1 MDEATRAI
9 LVAVARADMA
19 VTAIVAALA
28 RFGAASALLGGLL
41 ALAIKR
47 TREEID
53 MEKIWNDIVKWTAA
67 AAGVLVGCWG
77 GWTPGSRVLVILMAV
92 DYFTGLA
99 CALTGHSA
107 KTESGHFWSKVAFL
121 GLLKKGVLMLVIL
134 VAAQLDQVMG
144 GGEGV
149 TLFRSAAEF
158 FYIASE
164 GLSVVENAGLLGVP
178 VPKGIKQALEV
189 LRDKN
194 DEENR

>member
-1 MDEATRAI
+1 MEKFWERVI
-9 LVAVARADMA
+9 EY
-19 VTAIVAALA
+19 IAA
-28 RFGAASALLGGLL
+28 LGGL
-41 ALAIKR
+41 
-47 TREEID
+47 
-53 MEKIWNDIVKWTAA
+53 V
-67 AAGVLVGCWG
+67 VGMFG

-107 KTESGHFWSKVAFL
+107 KTETGHFWSKVAFL
-121 GLLKKGVLMLVIL
+121 GLLKKGVIMLVIL

-178 VPKGIKQALEV
+178 VPKGIRQALEV

-194 DEENR
+194 DTENK

>member
-1 MDEATRAI
+1 MEKFWQRVI
-9 LVAVARADMA
+9 EY
-19 VTAIVAALA
+19 IAA
-28 RFGAASALLGGLL
+28 LGGL
-41 ALAIKR
+41 
-47 TREEID
+47 
-53 MEKIWNDIVKWTAA
+53 V
-67 AAGVLVGCWG
+67 VGMFG

-92 DYFTGLA
+92 DYFTGLG

-121 GLLKKGVLMLVIL
+121 GLLKKGVIMLVIL

-178 VPKGIKQALEV
+178 VPKGIRQALEV

-194 DEENR
+194 DTENK

>member
-1 MDEATRAI
+1 MEKFGERMI
-9 LVAVARADMA
+9 EC
-19 VTAIVAALA
+19 VAAI
-28 RFGAASALLGGLL
+28 GG
-41 ALAIKR
+41 
-47 TREEID
+47 
-53 MEKIWNDIVKWTAA
+53 MV
-67 AAGVLVGCWG
+67 VGMYG

-92 DYFTGLA
+92 DYFTGLG

-121 GLLKKGVLMLVIL
+121 GLLKKGVIMLVIL

-178 VPKGIKQALEV
+178 VPKGIRQALEV

-194 DEENR
+194 DTENK

>member
-1 MDEATRAI
+1 MEKFWERVI
-9 LVAVARADMA
+9 EY
-19 VTAIVAALA
+19 IAA
-28 RFGAASALLGGLL
+28 LGGL
-41 ALAIKR
+41 
-47 TREEID
+47 
-53 MEKIWNDIVKWTAA
+53 V
-67 AAGVLVGCWG
+67 VGMFG

-92 DYFTGLA
+92 DYFTGLG

-121 GLLKKGVLMLVIL
+121 GLLKKGVIMLVIL

-178 VPKGIKQALEV
+178 VPKGIRQALEV

-194 DEENR
+194 DDSSN

>member
-1 MDEATRAI
+1 MEKFWERVI
-9 LVAVARADMA
+9 EY
-19 VTAIVAALA
+19 IAA
-28 RFGAASALLGGLL
+28 LGGL
-41 ALAIKR
+41 
-47 TREEID
+47 
-53 MEKIWNDIVKWTAA
+53 V
-67 AAGVLVGCWG
+67 VGMFG

-92 DYFTGLA
+92 DYFTGLG

-107 KTESGHFWSKVAFL
+107 KTETGHFWSKVAFL
-121 GLLKKGVLMLVIL
+121 GLLKKGVIMLVIL

-178 VPKGIKQALEV
+178 VPKGIRQALEV
-189 LRDKN
+189 LREKN
-194 DEENR
+194 DESGDK

>member
-1 MDEATRAI
+1 MEKFWERVI
-9 LVAVARADMA
+9 EY
-19 VTAIVAALA
+19 IAA
-28 RFGAASALLGGLL
+28 LGGL
-41 ALAIKR
+41 
-47 TREEID
+47 
-53 MEKIWNDIVKWTAA
+53 V
-67 AAGVLVGCWG
+67 VGMFG

-92 DYFTGLA
+92 DYFTGLG

-121 GLLKKGVLMLVIL
+121 GLLKKGVIMLVIL

-178 VPKGIKQALEV
+178 VPKGIRQALEV

-194 DEENR
+194 DTENK

>member
-1 MDEATRAI
+1 MEKFWERVI
-9 LVAVARADMA
+9 EY
-19 VTAIVAALA
+19 IAA
-28 RFGAASALLGGLL
+28 LGGL
-41 ALAIKR
+41 
-47 TREEID
+47 
-53 MEKIWNDIVKWTAA
+53 V
-67 AAGVLVGCWG
+67 VGMFG

-92 DYFTGLA
+92 DYFTGLG

-121 GLLKKGVLMLVIL
+121 GLLKKGVIMLVIL

-164 GLSVVENAGLLGVP
+164 GLSIVENAGLLGVP
-178 VPKGIKQALEV
+178 VPKGIRQALEV

-194 DEENR
+194 DTENK

>member
-1 MDEATRAI
+1 MEKFWERVI
-9 LVAVARADMA
+9 EY
-19 VTAIVAALA
+19 IAA
-28 RFGAASALLGGLL
+28 LGGL
-41 ALAIKR
+41 
-47 TREEID
+47 
-53 MEKIWNDIVKWTAA
+53 V
-67 AAGVLVGCWG
+67 VGMFG
-77 GWTPGSRVLVILMAV
+77 GWTPGSQVLVILMAV

-107 KTESGHFWSKVAFL
+107 KTETGHFWSKVAFL
-121 GLLKKGVLMLVIL
+121 GLLKKGVIMLVIL

-178 VPKGIKQALEV
+178 VPKGIRQALEV

-194 DEENR
+194 DTENK

>member
-1 MDEATRAI
+1 MIEC
-9 LVAVARADMA
+9 
-19 VTAIVAALA
+19 VAAI
-28 RFGAASALLGGLL
+28 GG
-41 ALAIKR
+41 
-47 TREEID
+47 
-53 MEKIWNDIVKWTAA
+53 MV
-67 AAGVLVGCWG
+67 VGMYG

-92 DYFTGLA
+92 DYFTGLG

-121 GLLKKGVLMLVIL
+121 GLLKKGVIMLVIL

-178 VPKGIKQALEV
+178 VPKGIRQALEV

-194 DEENR
+194 DTENK

>member
-1 MDEATRAI
+1 MEKFWERVI
-9 LVAVARADMA
+9 EY
-19 VTAIVAALA
+19 IAA
-28 RFGAASALLGGLL
+28 LGGL
-41 ALAIKR
+41 
-47 TREEID
+47 
-53 MEKIWNDIVKWTAA
+53 V
-67 AAGVLVGCWG
+67 VGMFG

-107 KTESGHFWSKVAFL
+107 KTETGHFWSKVAFL
-121 GLLKKGVLMLVIL
+121 GLLKKGVIMLVIL

-144 GGEGV
+144 GSEGV

-178 VPKGIKQALEV
+178 VPKGIRQALEV

-194 DEENR
+194 DTENK

>member
-1 MDEATRAI
+1 MEKFWERVI
-9 LVAVARADMA
+9 EY
-19 VTAIVAALA
+19 IAA
-28 RFGAASALLGGLL
+28 LGGL
-41 ALAIKR
+41 
-47 TREEID
+47 
-53 MEKIWNDIVKWTAA
+53 V
-67 AAGVLVGCWG
+67 VGMFG

-92 DYFTGLA
+92 DYFTGLG

-107 KTESGHFWSKVAFL
+107 KTETGHFWSKVAFL
-121 GLLKKGVLMLVIL
+121 GLLKKGVIMLVIL

-178 VPKGIKQALEV
+178 VPKGIRQALEV

-194 DEENR
+194 DTENK